1 MEFLLLKTHPSE
13 MMGSRLGSSAPI
25 LIAPIWTQG
34 PTGVGSSYVYKQIYP
49 EAKSWTATNAR
60 MPIPTSLTLDASPG
74 AGRVSAWPVCTSH
87 PHHHLLLLL
96 EQEYTCLLSGYCCHV
111 CTLV

>member
-1 MEFLLLKTHPSE
+1 MVASSE

-49 EAKSWTATNAR
+49 EA
-60 MPIPTSLTLDASPG
+60 
-74 AGRVSAWPVCTSH
+74 
-87 PHHHLLLLL
+87 
-96 EQEYTCLLSGYCCHV
+96 
-111 CTLV
+111 